1 MKLRI
6 LLYDAYTLALE
17 SICETMKKIHDFE
30 IVGAFSNR
38 EDLVACLKEQL
49 VDVVVLNLMLKS
61 CEELETVREIKSI
74 QEQVK
79 IIVLMDQK
87 EGIIYERALEMG
99 VNAFLRK
106 DTSYSELISDIVN
119 VAKGNDIIPD
129 SLVSESVD
137 TILSETEMKVLKM
150 MVYESTNEEIAK
162 KMFISRR
169 TVESH
174 VSDILQ
180 KLGVSSRAGAVREAV
195 RLKLVQ

>member
-30 IVGAFSNR
+30 IVGAFSNC

-61 CEELETVREIKSI
+61 CEELETVRQIKSI

-106 DTSYSELISDIVN
+106 DTSYSELISDIIN

-129 SLVSESVD
+129 ALVSESVD

>member
-1 MKLRI
+1 MKLKI

-61 CEELETVREIKSI
+61 CEELETVRQIKSI

-129 SLVSESVD
+129 SLISESVD
-137 TILSETEMKVLKM
+137 TILSETEMKVLRM